1 MCSSDLGRA
10 VLRRGRTAAG
20 VWGILC
26 TERGACRLFYGT
38 DGTGKRNRRAVQWI
52 LAGYHQYFPE
62 SKGIFAAG
70 REKDAL
76 RLHAAWVSGCA
87 VPEDSAQKTS
97 SCAME
102 ITCFCIFKTAKGFKT
117 IKSPDGLENS
127 TWPDLFALLFQKPLI
142 QLEFLRQIIHQLR
155 LV

>member
-1 MCSSDLGRA
+1 MEGVPYTRMLKPLRQAHQENPAEDGLFFGADALLLVFGESSA
-10 VLRRGRTAAG
+10 
-20 VWGILC
+20 
-26 TERGACRLFYGT
+26 
-38 DGTGKRNRRAVQWI
+38 
-52 LAGYHQYFPE
+52 QYFPE

-97 SCAME
+97 SCAVE
-102 ITCFCIFKTAKGFKT
+102 ITCFCILKTAKGFKT
-117 IKSPDGLENS
+117 IKSPAGLKNS